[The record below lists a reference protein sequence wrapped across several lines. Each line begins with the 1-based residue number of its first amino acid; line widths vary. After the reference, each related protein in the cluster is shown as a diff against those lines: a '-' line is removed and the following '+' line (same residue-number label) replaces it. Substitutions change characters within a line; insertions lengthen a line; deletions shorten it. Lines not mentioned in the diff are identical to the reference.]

1 MRKAALA
8 VLCLAFMVAVSGCH
22 INRGVK
28 GSGNRKAEQRSLPA
42 FKAIETTGAYQ
53 MEVVCQKA
61 ASFEIETDD
70 NILPLIKTE
79 VRDGVLR
86 VTNEER
92 INPSSGIQLRISL
105 PELVSIAS
113 RGVGDINVQ
122 DANADDLKIDSTG
135 AATIKATGKAKTAT
149 ISSTGAG
156 DIDASRLQAE
166 KARVTVSGAASVTVY
181 ATDHLDVSVS
191 GAGSVDY
198 LGNPKTVNK
207 SVSGIGSVNKKGD

>member
-8 VLCLAFMVAVSGCH
+8 ILCLAFLVAFSGCH
-22 INRGVK
+22 INKGIK
-28 GSGNRKAEQRSLPA
+28 GSGNRKAEKRTLPA
-42 FKAIETTGAYQ
+42 FKAIETTGAYRV
-53 MEVVCQKA
+53 EVVCQKPA
-61 ASFEIETDD
+61 TFEIETDD

-79 VRDGVLR
+79 VRDGVLL
-86 VTNEER
+86 VSNEER
-92 INPSSGIQLRISL
+92 INPSDGIQLRISL

-135 AATIKATGKAKTAT
+135 AASIKATGKAKNAT

-156 DIDASRLQAE
+156 DIDASRLLAE

-198 LGNPKTVNK
+198 FGNPKTVNK
-207 SVSGIGSVNKKGD
+207 NVSGIGSVNKKGD